1 MRLTRS
7 LLLLLICTA
16 FSQAGCQF
24 RSLPEML
31 WPDQHDAYFRLAE
44 AWSRSGVVR
53 HGLETETRVI
63 ALLKSEEWRRG
74 YVRRYAE
81 TFALTDAE
89 ESKMLADQLRA
100 AEADTEFVLAVS
112 STYPEDARLT
122 HRLTQWRILL
132 LENSDQTVSPLEI
145 RPMELHRSKL
155 EAFFPD
161 YHPWQRYYAV
171 RFPKKEHPIVMLFTG
186 PKGRFQLE
194 WDEGD

>member
-7 LLLLLICTA
+7 LILLLLICVV
-16 FSQAGCQF
+16 SQAGCRF

-31 WPDQHDAYFRLAE
+31 WPDQHDSYFQLTE

-53 HGLETETRVI
+53 HGLESETRVV

-74 YVRRYAE
+74 YVQRYAE

-89 ESKMLADQLRA
+89 AEKMLADQLRA
-100 AEADTEFVLAVS
+100 AGEETEFVLAVA

-145 RPMELHRSKL
+145 RPMETHRSKL
-155 EAFFPD
+155 EAFYPE
-161 YHPWQRYYAV
+161 YHPWQRYYTV
-171 RFPKKEHPIVMLFTG
+171 RFPKKDRPLVMVFTG
-186 PKGRFQLE
+186 PKGQTQLTWPE
-194 WDEGD
+194 WI